1 MLEIIDHDVA
11 REIRLV
17 RPPVNAFN
25 TELLV
30 RLNTALDAARPDGC
44 RALVLSGRPGV
55 FSAGLDVPELLT
67 LDPVGMLRFWEAF
80 FGAQSRLAGAPVP
93 VAAAITGHSPAGGAV
108 LAMYCD
114 YRVMAAGTY
123 RIGLNEVQVGLFPGP
138 IIYGAL
144 RRLVGPRVA
153 DRLIVGGILLTP
165 EEALSA
171 GLVDRVTD
179 EGDVIPAAL
188 DWARQLASLPPQ
200 AVARTRALAR
210 ADLVTLTANLG
221 LSDYEAMNEAWFGAE
236 TQTTMRALVERLRR
250 KP

>member
-1 MLEIIDHDVA
+1 MLEIIEHDVA
-11 REIRLV
+11 REIRLA

-25 TELLV
+25 TDLLV
-30 RLNTALDAARPDGC
+30 RLNTALDAPRPGSC
-44 RALVLSGRPGV
+44 AALVLSGRPGV

-67 LDPVGMLRFWEAF
+67 LDAARMLRFWEAF
-80 FGAQSRLAGAPVP
+80 FGAQARLAASPVP

-114 YRVMAAGTY
+114 YRVMAAGKY

-138 IIYGAL
+138 IIHGAL

-153 DRLIVGGILLTP
+153 DRLLVGGVLLP
-165 EEALSA
+165 PDEALNA

-179 EGDVIPAAL
+179 EGDVIAAAL
-188 DWARQLASLPPQ
+188 EWARQMASLPPQ

-210 ADLVTLTANLG
+210 ADLVALTANLG
-221 LSDYEAMNEAWFGAE
+221 PSDYEAMNAAWFSAE
-236 TQTTMRALVERLRR
+236 TQTTMRALVERMRR
-250 KP
+250 KS